1 MQVVKE
7 AKGIND
13 VFQGN
18 GSEKK
23 KDLMQKSEEQQCL
36 RDGQRSLQKE
46 RKDKRGG
53 HKTRDLGH
61 RS

>member
-1 MQVVKE
+1 MQMVKE

-23 KDLMQKSEEQQCL
+23 KDLMQKFEEQQCL

-46 RKDKRGG
+46 R
-53 HKTRDLGH
+53 
-61 RS
+61 